1 MKSLGGA
8 RVLVIVYGVLALA
21 ATGRSVYQLFTKFD
35 TAPVAYMLSALAGI
49 VYIVITVAL
58 SRGATAIARIA
69 MWFEL
74 IGVVAIGAMS
84 YLDAGLFPRDTVWSH
99 FGSGYIWIPLIVP
112 VVGLIALAR
121 QGRA

>member
-1 MKSLGGA
+1 VKSLGGA

-21 ATGRSVYQLFTKFD
+21 ATGRSVYQLLTKFD

>member
-1 MKSLGGA
+1 VKSLGGA

>member
-21 ATGRSVYQLFTKFD
+21 ATGRSVYQLLTKFD

-58 SRGATAIARIA
+58 ARGAKPIARVA

-99 FGSGYIWIPLIVP
+99 FGSGYVWIPLILP

>member
-74 IGVVAIGAMS
+74 IGVIAIGAMS